1 MIAAAIPAHRP
12 LLAVVLLLALLL
24 PAPAGA
30 GWPGREAATTRLRVG
45 SFLVASRDL
54 ADPNF
59 RRSVILLVEYGP
71 QGATG
76 LILNRPTKIPF
87 AKAIPEI
94 DSLKRLGINLYLG
107 GPVARYR
114 VGLLVRSPKPL
125 PENHARHLFGPVYF
139 STRLTTLLSLLK
151 EVPPGVSVHA
161 YAGHAGWAPGQLE
174 EEVRRGGWHVVAADA
189 ATCFDTDPSEVWPTL
204 IERLEPRAILTWLAP
219 LPVRATRAGWR

>member
-1 MIAAAIPAHRP
+1 LPAA
-12 LLAVVLLLALLL
+12 LLLLALLL
-24 PAPAGA
+24 PHPADA
-30 GWPGREAATTRLRVG
+30 GWPTREAATARLGVG
-45 SFLVASRDL
+45 SLLVASRDL

-59 RRSVILLVEYGP
+59 RESVILLVEVGK

-76 LILNRPTKIPF
+76 LIINRPTKLPF

-114 VGLLVRSPKPL
+114 VSLLVRSPKPL
-125 PENHARHLFGPVYF
+125 PADHARHLLGDLYL

-151 EVPPGVSVHA
+151 EVPPGVSLHA

-174 EEVRRGGWHVVAADA
+174 AEVRRGGWHVIKGDA
-189 ATCFDTDPSEVWPTL
+189 ATCFDTDPAEVWPTL
-204 IERLEPRAILTWLAP
+204 IERLAPRAILTRLMAP
-219 LPVRATRAGWR
+219 QVSPWGGRP